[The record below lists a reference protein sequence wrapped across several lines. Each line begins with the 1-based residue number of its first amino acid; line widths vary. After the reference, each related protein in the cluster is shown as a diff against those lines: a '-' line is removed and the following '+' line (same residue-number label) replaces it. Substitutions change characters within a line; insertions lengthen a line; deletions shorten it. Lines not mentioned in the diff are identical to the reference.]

1 MSEELT
7 IKVTADTSD
16 FKKGMDDVEKKLD
29 KTTQKTESSQTTW
42 GQLGKKLA
50 AISPTFGKAADGVK
64 QQSAKIDDAFGSGT
78 AAAGLFKLG
87 AVGAIAAIGVKAG
100 QVAWKVASETAKMFD
115 PQGYAKASGAMQK
128 SIKKLKTTIGSFT
141 APIVNGIMTVVS
153 KVVDG
158 ITWILQKIRIFRAF
172 VWGIVKTILQPV
184 IDGIKQ
190 VISWIQQGINMLAN
204 LLGFGDVFKKPAES
218 AEDAAESMGEVVEA
232 TSAGLASFDQL
243 NTLDMSNS
251 GDAETAEELTSNIA
265 NAEALGSELV
275 NKLGNFFGNLD
286 LGKIWDDF
294 ADSAGKAWQG
304 ICKAAGDAW
313 GGIKGF
319 GESCW
324 NGLKGVGETVWNG
337 LTSFAGTAWTQVKA
351 FATTAWD
358 GIRGVGETVWNGLT
372 TWATQAWNNVLLVA
386 TTVWNGIQSV
396 ATFVWD
402 TVNTVATTVWNG
414 ILAVATTAWNII
426 SGTALA
432 IWEGIRSF
440 AYSVWNGIQIIATT
454 VWTIISTPILAM
466 WGAFQTVG
474 EACWG
479 ALQALGE
486 AFNRVVINPIKS
498 AVQWCMEKIEWV
510 LDKIEG
516 AKNALGGL
524 VDGVSSFISDPLG
537 GISNAVGKVGSLLG
551 FADGAV
557 VQPNNPFPVIVGDNT
572 REPEVIS
579 PLSTIRQAVSEAL
592 GASGGAGASSG
603 PIELTVNLD
612 GRKIARAV
620 YDPLKTEARRR
631 GSAI

>member
-1 MSEELT
+1 MADEEFT
-7 IKVTADTSD
+7 IRVTADTSD
-16 FKKGMDDVEKKLD
+16 FSKGMDDVDRKLD
-29 KTTQKTESSQTTW
+29 RTTQKTESSHTTW

-100 QVAWKVASETAKMFD
+100 KMAWQVANDTAKMFD

-251 GDAETAEELTSNIA
+251 GDTETAEELSSNIA
-265 NAEALGSELV
+265 DAEALGSSLV
-275 NKLGNFFGNLD
+275 KKLQNFFENLN
-286 LGKIWDDF
+286 LGKIWDSF
-294 ADSAGKAWQG
+294 KEKAGQVWQSITSIAGTAWD
-304 ICKAAGDAW
+304 K
-313 GGIKGF
+313 IKGF
-319 GESCW
+319 GETCW
-324 NGLKGVGETVWNG
+324 NGLKNLGTSVWQGIQAVGSAAWQGIQAVANAVWQG
-337 LTSFAGTAWTQVKA
+337 IQAVATAVWTAITAWATYQWELLKA
-351 FATTAWD
+351 VATAVWEGIQAIGTFVWD
-358 GIRGVGETVWNGLT
+358 AI
-372 TWATQAWNNVLLVA
+372 NVVA
-386 TTVWNGIQSV
+386 TTVWNTIQ
-396 ATFVWD
+396 A
-402 TVNTVATTVWNG
+402 VATTVWN
-414 ILAVATTAWNII
+414 VI

-432 IWEGIRSF
+432 IWEGIRAF

-466 WGAFQTVG
+466 WGTFQSVG
-474 EACWG
+474 EACWS
-479 ALQALGE
+479 ALQAVGE

-510 LDKIEG
+510 LDKIDG
-516 AKNALGGL
+516 AKNALGNL
-524 VDGVSSFISDPLG
+524 TS
-537 GISNAVGKVGSLLG
+537 GIANVGKSIVGGVTG
-551 FADGAV
+551 FVGKLTGHATGAV
-557 VQPNNPFPVIVGDNT
+557 VAPNNPHPVIVGDNT
-572 REPEVIS
+572 REAEVIS
-579 PLSTIRQAVSEAL
+579 PLSTIRQAVTEAMRAQ
-592 GASGGAGASSG
+592 GASGGSSG
-603 PIELTVNLD
+603 PIELTINLD
-612 GRKIARAV
+612 SRKIARAV